1 MLCPL
6 AEISGL
12 LWVNVQGQAWSIRH
26 LTEDEKNVLKPS
38 LFCLFSVLA
47 ALQILN
53 GNSFVLAK

>member
-1 MLCPL
+1 M
-6 AEISGL
+6 
-12 LWVNVQGQAWSIRH
+12 NVQGQAWSIRH